1 MRVSNRVRKR
11 IEKVAQ
17 TERKQSGRIKTEFQR
32 MLEKRNEALYREY
45 KALLAEGNCSRM
57 GIIEYLQKKYDL
69 HSQVT
74 VYGIVNR
81 MRAKEEQEQE
91 TNAKE

>member
-1 MRVSNRVRKR
+1 MRVSNRVRER

-17 TERKQSGRIKTEFQR
+17 TERKQSGLIKTEFQR
-32 MLEKRNEALYREY
+32 MLDKRNEALYREY

>member
-11 IEKVAQ
+11 TEKVTQ
-17 TERKQSGRIKTEFQR
+17 KEHKRSGRIKTEFQR
-32 MLEKRNEALYREY
+32 MLERRNEALYREY
-45 KALLAEGNCSRM
+45 KVLLAEGNCSRV

-69 HSQVT
+69 HSMVT

-81 MRAKEEQEQE
+81 MRAREEQEQE
-91 TNAKE
+91 TNAEE